1 METMKRVEKRKR
13 KTRKVEDDI
22 WWSGKGFLTHREKML
37 VPIFRVLRNHKQNTG

>member
-1 METMKRVEKRKR
+1 METMKRVEKGKR

-37 VPIFRVLRNHKQNTG
+37 VGPNIQSTKKL